1 MLIEWM
7 NINFPDNS
15 SLKHFFLWCFHA
27 VWFSVECFFSQS
39 FRFVLTLYRMYIF
52 CFVTLRWIVLYI
64 LDCFS
69 TDTTLILSMRLLV
82 ITLDRSPCWNLNRAP
97 VQLLPPLKDMKVGC
111 VITAVFHLICVH
123 VCLLSRF
130 SHVQLFA
137 ALWTVCSPPG
147 SSVHGDSP
155 GKNTGVGCHVL
166 LQGIFLIQGSNE
178 SLTSP
183 SLAGGFFTTSVT
195 WEALFTQYGHPNL
208 VLASVVSWMISS
220 LRSCQVSV
228 WLARCGTSVPE
239 DLMKTK
245 WRQGMGLGVMIP
257 SRFVIL
263 MWHYFLFCSPSLIK
277 I

>member
-27 VWFSVECFFSQS
+27 VWVSVECFFSHS

-69 TDTTLILSMRLLV
+69 TDMTSILSMHLLV

-111 VITAVFHLICVH
+111 VITAVFHPICVH

-130 SHVQLFA
+130 ILLWLFA
-137 ALWTVCSPPG
+137 TLWTVALQAPLSMGILQARILEWVAMLSSRG
-147 SSVHGDSP
+147 SSWFRDRTRVSYISCIGRWFLYHQHHLGSP
-155 GKNTGVGCHVL
+155 FHPIWASKSSSWLC
-166 LQGIFLIQGSNE
+166 
-178 SLTSP
+178 
-183 SLAGGFFTTSVT
+183 GFM
-195 WEALFTQYGHPNL
+195 N
-208 VLASVVSWMISS
+208 
-220 LRSCQVSV
+220 
-228 WLARCGTSVPE
+228 
-239 DLMKTK
+239 D
-245 WRQGMGLGVMIP
+245 
-257 SRFVIL
+257 
-263 MWHYFLFCSPSLIK
+263 
-277 I
+277 